1 VQIQTKESLA
11 MKVRHLFVASL
22 LITVAAHAAEQAP
35 TAGPVPASKPLEFND
50 CMRTDRITDWK
61 VIDDQTIVVATGP
74 DHFLVKTD
82 VACPRMGLGGG
93 VRFKTAESNKA
104 IGGFR
109 ICGTPTEKVERINND
124 PPCNIQSVST
134 IDKATYKTMS
144 KKAKLSG
151 SGAGTSGSKP

>member
-1 VQIQTKESLA
+1 

-22 LITVAAHAAEQAP
+22 LLSVAAHAADQAP
-35 TAGPVPASKPLEFND
+35 APGAAPATKPLEFND

-61 VIDDQTIVVATGP
+61 VVDDQTVVVATGP
-74 DHFLVKTD
+74 DHFLVKTN

-93 VRFKTAESNKA
+93 VRFKTAQSNKA

-109 ICGTPTEKVERINND
+109 ICGTPTEKVLRINGD
-124 PPCNIQSVST
+124 PPCDIQSVST
-134 IDKATYKTMS
+134 LDKDTYKAMS

-151 SGAGTSGSKP
+151 SGAGTSGSRP

>member
-1 VQIQTKESLA
+1 

-22 LITVAAHAAEQAP
+22 LLTVAAHAAEKAP
-35 TAGPVPASKPLEFND
+35 ADGPASDVKPLEFND

-61 VIDDQTIVVATGP
+61 VVDDQTLIVATGP

-109 ICGTPTEKVERINND
+109 ICGTPTEKVERLRND
-124 PPCNIQSVST
+124 PPCSIQSVSK
-134 IDKATYKTMS
+134 IDKDTYTTMS

-151 SGAGTSGSKP
+151 SGAGTSGSRP

>member
-1 VQIQTKESLA
+1 

-22 LITVAAHAAEQAP
+22 LLTVAAHASGQGPA
-35 TAGPVPASKPLEFND
+35 AGPAPATKPLEFND

-61 VIDDQTIVVATGP
+61 VVDDRTLLVATGP
-74 DHFLVKTD
+74 DHFLVKTNVD
-82 VACPRMGLGGG
+82 CPRMGLGGG
-93 VRFKTAESNKA
+93 VRFKTAPSNSA

-124 PPCNIQSVST
+124 PPCNIESVQT
-134 IDKATYKTMS
+134 LDKETYKSMS
-144 KKAKLSG
+144 KNAKLSG

>member
-1 VQIQTKESLA
+1 

-22 LITVAAHAAEQAP
+22 LLTVAAHASGQTPTGDPAP
-35 TAGPVPASKPLEFND
+35 ATKPLEFND

-61 VIDDQTIVVATGP
+61 VIDDQTVVVATGP
-74 DHFLVKTD
+74 DHFLVKTN

-93 VRFKTAESNKA
+93 VRFKTAQSNKA

-109 ICGTPTEKVERINND
+109 ICGTPTEKVLRINGD
-124 PPCNIQSVST
+124 PPCDIQSVST
-134 IDKATYKTMS
+134 IDKDTYKAMS

-151 SGAGTSGSKP
+151 SGAGTSGSRP

>member
-1 VQIQTKESLA
+1 

-22 LITVAAHAAEQAP
+22 LLTVAAHAAEKAP
-35 TAGPVPASKPLEFND
+35 ADGPASDVKPLEFND

-61 VIDDQTIVVATGP
+61 VVDDQTLIVATGP

-109 ICGTPTEKVERINND
+109 ICGTPTERIERIHND
-124 PPCNIQSVST
+124 PPCSIQSVSK
-134 IDKATYKTMS
+134 IDKDTYKTMS

>member
-1 VQIQTKESLA
+1 

-22 LITVAAHAAEQAP
+22 LLTVAAHASDKPA
-35 TAGPVPASKPLEFND
+35 AGGPASEAKPLEFNH

-61 VIDDQTIVVATGP
+61 VVDDQTLVVATGP
-74 DHFLVKTD
+74 DHFLIKTD

-109 ICGTPTEKVERINND
+109 ICGTPTEKVDRINND
-124 PPCNIQSVST
+124 PPCSIQSVST
-134 IDKATYKTMS
+134 IDKATYEAMS
-144 KKAKLSG
+144 KNAKLSG

>member
-1 VQIQTKESLA
+1 

-22 LITVAAHAAEQAP
+22 LLTVAAQAATAAGQAP
-35 TAGPVPASKPLEFND
+35 GASPTDAAKPLEFND

-61 VIDDQTIVVATGP
+61 VVDDRTLLVATGP
-74 DHFLVKTD
+74 DHFVVKTNVD
-82 VACPRMGLGGG
+82 CPRMGLGGG

-104 IGGFR
+104 IGSFR

-124 PPCNIQSVST
+124 PPCNIESVSA
-134 IDKATYKTMS
+134 IDKDTYKTMS
-144 KKAKLSG
+144 KKAKRSG

>member
-1 VQIQTKESLA
+1 

-22 LITVAAHAAEQAP
+22 LLTVAAHAAEKAP
-35 TAGPVPASKPLEFND
+35 AAGPAPEARPLEFND

-61 VIDDQTIVVATGP
+61 VVDDQTLLVATGP
-74 DHFLVKTD
+74 DHFLIKTN

-109 ICGTPTEKVERINND
+109 ICGTPTEKVDRINND
-124 PPCNIQSVST
+124 PPCNIASVSK
-134 IDKATYKTMS
+134 IDKATYTTMS